1 MSVSYIVLVK
11 NTICCNI
18 LKTIR
23 TISRK
28 QVEKK
33 VTGWGFCSHNNY
45 KQIKVYIPSNLLL
58 IYSNI
63 EYNNRRYFQG
73 VSALCLKLCSSHLII
88 SWRSSRFLA
97 HCNILPLISSGDV
110 LDIMNFHLVSD
121 GGCAV
126 WRNLYSPCEIWG
138 WAYRAQGSFSPAW
151 ASGSL
156 AVCCS
161 FSSSHA
167 DTPSDQ
173 E

>member
-126 WRNLYSPCEIWG
+126 WRNLCYKHKRE
-138 WAYRAQGSFSPAW
+138 
-151 ASGSL
+151 
-156 AVCCS
+156 
-161 FSSSHA
+161 
-167 DTPSDQ
+167 Q
-173 E
+173 ELKQRMRCQKETAP

>member
-1 MSVSYIVLVK
+1 M
-11 NTICCNI
+11 
-18 LKTIR
+18 
-23 TISRK
+23 
-28 QVEKK
+28 
-33 VTGWGFCSHNNY
+33 TGWGFCSHNNY

-126 WRNLYSPCEIWG
+126 WRNLCYKHKREQELKQRMQCQKETAPYEWNICEMWNMSAKIFLHSQCLVSCNSQTVLNIKQHTG
-138 WAYRAQGSFSPAW
+138 ANRIMSRI
-151 ASGSL
+151 
-156 AVCCS
+156 
-161 FSSSHA
+161 
-167 DTPSDQ
+167 D
-173 E
+173 